1 MKLSIKKESKEFEA
15 VSVAFYRSLKSL
27 EIEPARFRALPIKQR
42 RLALC
47 EAIYKT
53 AKQVSTT
60 ILWYQD
66 RSSLYSKKLWD
77 FSPDEVTQH
86 QIIVDALIALVCLGE
101 SAFVRPLVTYLS
113 FPEPRWAILI
123 SSLLRAISTQG
134 IRGPTFRLPSDEE
147 RAQWRKWAIEHV
159 EFPAV
164 RDYSYMLLSDIGSEE
179 VNWNLDIS
187 EQEESALLRV
197 RNEFFET
204 DWKYYD
210 EKQAD
215 YCDRFL
221 YRSLKSYDYGA
232 FADLLE
238 RFVSEH
244 PQQGNFTTLVA
255 CMSDSINELHLSK
268 SALKESWLDVLSDRK
283 VSSRTGAILYQ
294 ILVYPK
300 TNRPLARSF
309 GRKLFRDEIDLNTL
323 ASVADILMQS
333 QSVDSIYRITKT
345 LSIID
350 ELPKQSRERF
360 LDLIPTISMIFFL
373 WVSNLS
379 SRELESF
386 CLLGSEE
393 PNRRGA
399 LLESAIRNFQ
409 SNDNALVKFLVF
421 EHSPN
426 PDCQVFAD
434 QIKRFLEFRK
444 PLERDLSAATPQTS
458 ELVLKYL
465 DVVRVTFRRF
475 LHFCNPGQD

>member
-15 VSVAFYRSLKSL
+15 VSVAFYRSLRSL
-27 EIEPARFRALPIKQR
+27 EIEPARFRSLPIKQR

-53 AKQVSTT
+53 AKQVSSE
-60 ILWYQD
+60 IRWYED
-66 RSSLYSKKLWD
+66 RSSLHSKRLWD
-77 FSPDEVTQH
+77 FSPEEITQH
-86 QIIVDALIALVCLGE
+86 QIIVDALLALVCLGE
-101 SAFVRPLVTYLS
+101 SAFIRPLVTYLS

-123 SSLLRAISTQG
+123 SSLLRAISARG
-134 IRGPTFRLPSDEE
+134 IRGSTFRLPSDEE
-147 RAQWRKWAIEHV
+147 RSRWRKWAIEEV
-159 EFPAV
+159 EFPSL
-164 RDYSYMLLSDIGSEE
+164 RDYSYMLLSEIGSEE
-179 VNWNLDIS
+179 IKWNIDIS
-187 EQEESALLRV
+187 EQVESALLRV

-210 EKQAD
+210 NKQAD
-215 YCDRFL
+215 YCNRFL

-238 RFVSEH
+238 GFVSRN

-255 CMSDSINELHLSK
+255 CISDSINELQLSK
-268 SALKESWLDVLSDRK
+268 SALKESWLDVVSDRK

-309 GRKLFRDEIDLNTL
+309 GRRLFSDEIDLNTL
-323 ASVADILMQS
+323 AAVADILMQS
-333 QSVDSIYRITKT
+333 QSVDSIYRITKA
-345 LSIID
+345 LSVID
-350 ELPKQSRERF
+350 GLPEKSRERF
-360 LDLIPTISMIFFL
+360 LDLVPTISMIFLL

-379 SRELESF
+379 SRELESL
-386 CLLGSEE
+386 CILGSEE

-399 LLESAIRNFQ
+399 LLESVIRNFQ
-409 SNDNALVKFLVF
+409 SNDDALVKFLMF

-426 PDCQVFAD
+426 PDCQAFAG

-444 PLERDLSAATPQTS
+444 PLERDLPKAQQTAS
-458 ELVLKYL
+458 LVLQYL
-465 DVVRVTFRRF
+465 TIVRITFRRF
-475 LHFCNPGQD
+475 LHFCHPEED